1 MSEAPEW
8 TDHHTDMF
16 VDLLT
21 VSEAATAYHV
31 TEARIR
37 QWKKRGHIEPAG
49 MDEFGRLLYRGI
61 DVLRAETAA
70 QERLTATQ
78 GRLVATR
85 GATRQ
90 S

>member
-8 TDHHTDMF
+8 ADHHTDMF
-16 VDLLT
+16 ADLLT
-21 VSEAATAYHV
+21 IPEAATTYHV

-70 QERLTATQ
+70 QKRLTATQ
-78 GRLVATR
+78 ARLLATR
-85 GATRQ
+85 RATAEA
-90 S
+90 